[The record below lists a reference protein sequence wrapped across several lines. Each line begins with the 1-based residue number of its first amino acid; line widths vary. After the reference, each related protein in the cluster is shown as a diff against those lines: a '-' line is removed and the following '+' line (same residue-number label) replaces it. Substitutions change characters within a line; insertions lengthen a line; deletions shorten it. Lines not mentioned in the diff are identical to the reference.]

1 MNKPSHKPLSLLQF
15 WQPRYWPLWLGVGL
29 LRLLVLLPFGVQ
41 LQLGSAVGHLMYV
54 LVPARRRVAAVNL
67 GLCFPDLSADE
78 RRRLLR
84 RHFASLGIALFE
96 LAMAWWG
103 SDRRIRALVQFDGL
117 ENLRHALQQGR
128 GAIVLSG
135 HFAGGELSG
144 RALRLEIP
152 ETAGVYRPF
161 RNPLLDELM
170 LRARLRAMHTLVPK
184 DNLRQLIR
192 ILKQGFAVWY
202 APDQSYRRQYSML
215 LPFFGEPAMTNAA
228 LTHIARLS
236 RSPVVPYFPQRL
248 DGARGYRVTILP
260 ALADF
265 PSGDLATDAQ
275 RVTALFEEHIR
286 RAPEQY
292 YWVHRRFKGRP
303 AGHPDPYQT

>member
-1 MNKPSHKPLSLLQF
+1 MNNPSHKPLLLLRF

-29 LRLLVLLPFGVQ
+29 LRLLVLLPFRVQ
-41 LQLGSAVGHLMYV
+41 LLLGSAAGHIMYV
-54 LVPARRRVAAVNL
+54 LLPARRRVAAANL
-67 GLCFPDLSADE
+67 RLCFPELSAVA

-96 LAMAWWG
+96 LAMTWWA
-103 SDRRIRALVQFDGL
+103 SDGRIRALVQFDGL
-117 ENLRHALQQGR
+117 ENLREALNQGR
-128 GAIVLSG
+128 GAVVLSG
-135 HFAGGELSG
+135 HFAGTELTG
-144 RALRLEIP
+144 RALMQDIAEL
-152 ETAGVYRPF
+152 AAMYRPF

-170 LRARLRAMHTLVPK
+170 QRARRRALHVLIPK

-192 ILKQGFAVWY
+192 TLRQGFAVWY
-202 APDQSYRRQYSML
+202 APDQSYRRQYSVL
-215 LPFFGEPAMTNAA
+215 VPFFGEPAMTNAA

-236 RSPVVPYFPQRL
+236 GSPVVPYFPQRL

-303 AGHPDPYQT
+303 EGYPDPYRV

>member
-1 MNKPSHKPLSLLQF
+1 MNNPSHKPLSLLQF

-29 LRLLVLLPFGVQ
+29 LRLLVLLPFRVQ
-41 LQLGSAVGHLMYV
+41 LLLGGAAGQLMYA
-54 LVPARRRVAAVNL
+54 LLPARRRVAAVNL
-67 GLCFPDLSADE
+67 TLCFPDLEATE

-84 RHFASLGIALFE
+84 RHFASLGVALFE
-96 LAMAWWG
+96 MAMTSWG

-117 ENLRHALQQGR
+117 EHLRDALKQGR
-128 GAIVLSG
+128 GAVVLSG
-135 HFAGGELSG
+135 HFSGTELSG

-152 ETAGVYRPF
+152 EIAGMYRPF
-161 RNPLLDELM
+161 RNPLLDEIM
-170 LRARLRAMHTLVPK
+170 QRARLRALHALIPK

-192 ILKQGFAVWY
+192 MLKRGFAVWY
-202 APDQSYRRQYSML
+202 APDQSYRRQYSVL
-215 LPFFGEPAMTNAA
+215 VPFLGEPAMTNAA

-236 RSPVVPYFPQRL
+236 GSPVVPYFPQRL

-260 ALADF
+260 ALDDF
-265 PSGDLATDAQ
+265 PSGDLTTDAQ

-303 AGHPDPYQT
+303 EGYPDPYRA